1 MLKESEAYMKEIFDI
16 LEHETSSQGE
26 NDYVNDLGDNS
37 LVDAYR
43 EEIDNLKVSATNSK
57 YS

>member
-1 MLKESEAYMKEIFDI
+1 MKEIFDI